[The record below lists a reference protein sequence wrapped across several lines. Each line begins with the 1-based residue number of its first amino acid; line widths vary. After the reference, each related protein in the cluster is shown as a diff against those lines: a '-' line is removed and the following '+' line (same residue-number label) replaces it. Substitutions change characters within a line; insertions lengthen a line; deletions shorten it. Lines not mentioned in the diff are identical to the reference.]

1 MPVVVIHADKQPSV
15 AITIQTEYSYFSAI
29 HLSFLTHGN
38 QSDCSQCFTHCSYAL
53 AFWVNYWSMW
63 SGSPGEQS
71 FCVRHRVVGACSLI
85 QVELLVAVLQKHCA
99 GLWSASTWK
108 HLSGSSPTLHGKT
121 SQAHTGSVIRDS
133 FGIDRFLCQRRDNI
147 ICCGVFLLNSSF
159 LYFRVCCFYSNC
171 SRWLLVDPNRA
182 KRKCRNLFDSI
193 GLYL

>member
-1 MPVVVIHADKQPSV
+1 MHKSPA
-15 AITIQTEYSYFSAI
+15 
-29 HLSFLTHGN
+29 
-38 QSDCSQCFTHCSYAL
+38 FTHCSYAL

-121 SQAHTGSVIRDS
+121 SQAHAGSVIRDS
-133 FGIDRFLCQRRDNI
+133 FGINRFLCQRTDNI

-159 LYFRVCCFYSNC
+159 LYFRDCCFYSNC
-171 SRWLLVDPNRA
+171 SRWLLVDPDHA